1 MEKKNK
7 KLAKELVYFS
17 TLGLQVAFAIVIGF
31 FLGQYLDKKFNT
43 SPWLTYIFLVFGII
57 AGFKNIGLAIK
68 RVEKADRDGMY

>member
-1 MEKKNK
+1 MKKENK

-17 TLGLQVAFAIVIGF
+17 TLGLQVVFAIVIGY
-31 FLGQYLDKKFNT
+31 FLGKYLDGKFSS

-68 RVEKADRDGMY
+68 RVEKADKDGTY

>member
-1 MEKKNK
+1 MKKENK

-17 TLGLQVAFAIVIGF
+17 TLGLQVAFAIVIGY

-68 RVEKADRDGMY
+68 RVEKADREGTY

>member
-1 MEKKNK
+1 MKKENK

-17 TLGLQVAFAIVIGF
+17 TLGLQVAFAIVIGY
-31 FLGQYLDKKFNT
+31 FLGKYLDGKFRT

-68 RVEKADRDGMY
+68 RVEKADKD